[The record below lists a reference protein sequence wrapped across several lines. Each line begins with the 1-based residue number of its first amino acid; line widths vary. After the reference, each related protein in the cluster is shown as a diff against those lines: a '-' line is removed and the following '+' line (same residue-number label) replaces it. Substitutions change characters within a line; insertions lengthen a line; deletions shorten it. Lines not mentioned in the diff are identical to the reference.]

1 MKIVCL
7 CGMGLG
13 SSLIAKMNVEELLKE
28 IGVKATVETCDVGS
42 IKSEVADY
50 YITTKELAKNIPQ
63 EHAAKTIVL
72 TNFVKK
78 DEIRKAVEPVLASLL
93 SKGDTK

>member
-13 SSLIAKMNVEELLKE
+13 SSLIAKMNVEDLLKE
-28 IGVKATVETCDVGS
+28 LGIKASVETCDVGS

-50 YITTKELAKNIPQ
+50 YITTKELAKNIPS
-63 EHAAKTIVL
+63 EKSEKTIIL

-78 DEIRKAVEPVLASLL
+78 DEIRKVVEPVLARFAT
-93 SKGDTK
+93 KGGR

>member
-63 EHAAKTIVL
+63 AHAAKTIVL
-72 TNFVKK
+72 TNFVKM

-93 SKGDTK
+93 SKGDAK

>member
-7 CGMGLG
+7 CGMVLG

-28 IGVKATVETCDVGS
+28 LGVKANVETCDVGS

-50 YITTKELAKNIPQ
+50 YITTKELAKNIPP
-63 EHAAKTIVL
+63 EKSDKTIVL

-78 DEIRKAVEPVLASLL
+78 DEIRKAVEPVLAKLVA
-93 SKGDTK
+93 KGR

>member
-13 SSLIAKMNVEELLKE
+13 SSLIAKMNVEDLLKE
-28 IGVKATVETCDVGS
+28 LGLKANVETCDVGS

-50 YITTKELAKNIPQ
+50 YITTKELAKNIPS
-63 EHAAKTIVL
+63 EKSDKTIVL

-78 DEIRKAVEPVLASLL
+78 DEIRKVIEPILANLIA
-93 SKGDTK
+93 KGR

>member
-13 SSLIAKMNVEELLKE
+13 SSLIAKMNVEDLLKE
-28 IGVKATVETCDVGS
+28 LGIKASVETCDVGS

-50 YITTKELAKNIPQ
+50 YITTKELAKNIPP
-63 EHAAKTIVL
+63 ENASKTIVL

-78 DEIRKAVEPVLASLL
+78 DEIRKAVEPILVGHMA
-93 SKGDTK
+93 KGDGK